1 MHDATALIFIVAVVV
16 VVIVVVVVVVVV
28 AVVVIVVVVVVH
40 DVHHDI
46 VGHRVILHSDRRAE
60 ETISYSVSVVCFT
73 VGHIQLKLQFLERHA
88 AKFTRWYYMVK
99 KRRLG

>member
-1 MHDATALIFIVAVVV
+1 MHDATALIFIVAL
-16 VVIVVVVVVVVV
+16 VVIVVV
-28 AVVVIVVVVVVH
+28 AVVVVVVH

-88 AKFTRWYYMVK
+88 AKFSRWYYMVK

>member
-1 MHDATALIFIVAVVV
+1 MHDATALIFIVAL
-16 VVIVVVVVVVVV
+16 VVIVVV
-28 AVVVIVVVVVVH
+28 AVVVVVVH

-46 VGHRVILHSDRRAE
+46 VGHRVILHSDRPAE

-73 VGHIQLKLQFLERHA
+73 VEHVQLKLQFLERHT
-88 AKFTRWYYMVK
+88 AKFSRWYYMMK